1 MQRGRVKAAGRG
13 VEREGSAEGSW
24 QGGNCCQ
31 IECAQIVFRSA
42 EWERERQEECTRTHV
57 QVNTMN
63 TFAASAVDLEQCEIK
78 AHSSCK

>member
-13 VEREGSAEGSW
+13 VAREGSAEGSW
-24 QGGNCCQ
+24 QDG
-31 IECAQIVFRSA
+31 
-42 EWERERQEECTRTHV
+42 REATAVKSSVHKSFSDRQRGREKECTRTHV